1 MKKAVKKLI
10 LSLCLVF
17 FGQAAFCYTLTNTE
31 LTKII
36 NQNISDEIK
45 SYVLKYSDDYK
56 ISISGIPKESILTN
70 ETACPKIEILSQG
83 SGFRPN
89 LYKRIVVKDSKNNV
103 IKAFP
108 INVQTLIY
116 KNVLVASAII
126 PYNTEINAKNTTFE
140 RKEIS
145 RYLGKTLSNNYT
157 GFVSSRNYS
166 KGSIILSDSIKQKAL
181 VSKDSC
187 VDIIFLSSK
196 GLKITLQGKA
206 LKEGAMGDTILVRSN
221 KYNKIYNA
229 TVSSSNEVTVRI

>member
-1 MKKAVKKLI
+1 M
-10 LSLCLVF
+10 
-17 FGQAAFCYTLTNTE
+17 N
-31 LTKII
+31 
-36 NQNISDEIK
+36 
-45 SYVLKYSDDYK
+45 
-56 ISISGIPKESILTN
+56 
-70 ETACPKIEILSQG
+70 
-83 SGFRPN
+83 GF
-89 LYKRIVVKDSKNNV
+89 YKRIVVKDSKNNV

-181 VSKDSC
+181 VLKDSC